1 MRGRLTVAMLGLVV
15 LTLVLA
21 SAGSYVF
28 VRHAALAT
36 ARSELAGQGRAISRT
51 VAERT
56 LPLPGLRRELA
67 ALKQAGA
74 FTGIRVVYL
83 GADGALT
90 GTLPSGLTPAQVDPG
105 RLAAGAQTSGTA
117 GMLVYTA
124 VPTPLAAFPSA
135 TPVLVITRRVH
146 DPAEGLRYFLLV
158 GLVSLVVA
166 AAAAA
171 ALARRFSRPIHDA
184 VAATGRIAAG
194 DLGAGIPVPARGDP
208 EVVALAGAINR
219 MSDDLRRAREH
230 ERQFLL
236 SVSHELRT
244 PLTSIRGYAEAVADG
259 TTDDA
264 RGAAAV
270 ILAESDRLGRLVAD
284 LLDLARLQT
293 DRFALFVAPVD
304 LAAAATAAA
313 EAQRPVV
320 EEAGLVLAVSAP
332 VPGPVV
338 VADPDRLAQVVAN
351 LVENA
356 ARFATTR
363 VEVGAGTTGSGG
375 TAGSG
380 GVVWVADDGPGIAAS
395 DLPHVF
401 ERHVTSDRAGTRRIG
416 TGLGLAIVAELVGAM
431 GGSVHAES
439 PVAEG
444 RGTRLVVTLAP
455 PAPGTGRVPSP
466 APGPSPSGGAPPGS

>member
-1 MRGRLTVAMLGLVV
+1 MAMLGLVV

-21 SAGSYVF
+21 GAGSYVF
-28 VRHAALAT
+28 VRHAALTT

-67 ALKQAGA
+67 ALRKAGA

-83 GADGALT
+83 HADGALT
-90 GTLPSGLTPAQVDPG
+90 GTLPFGLTPAQVDLA
-105 RLAAGAQTSGTA
+105 RLARGVQTSGTA
-117 GMLVYTA
+117 GMLVFTA
-124 VPTPLAAFPSA
+124 VPTPLAAIPSA

-158 GLVSLVVA
+158 GLVSLAVA

-194 DLGAGIPVPARGDP
+194 ELGAGIPLPAHGDP
-208 EVVALAGAINR
+208 EVTALADAINR
-219 MSDDLRRAREH
+219 MSEDLRRARDH

-244 PLTSIRGYAEAVADG
+244 PLTSIRGYAEALADG
-259 TTDDA
+259 TTDDVH
-264 RGAAAV
+264 AAASV

-293 DRFALFVAPVD
+293 DRFALRLGPVD
-304 LAAAATAAA
+304 LAAVVAAAA
-313 EAQRPVV
+313 EAQRPLV
-320 EEAGLVLAVSAP
+320 EDAGLVLDVSAP

-338 VADPDRLAQVVAN
+338 NVDPDRLAQVVAN

-356 ARFATTR
+356 ARFAVSR
-363 VEVGAGTTGSGG
+363 IEVGAGRGG
-375 TAGSG
+375 AGALD
-380 GVVWVADDGPGIAAS
+380 GVVWVADDGPGIATS
-395 DLPHVF
+395 DLVHVF
-401 ERHVTSDRAGTRRIG
+401 ERHFTSDRSGTRRIG
-416 TGLGLAIVAELVGAM
+416 TGLGLAIVDELVRAM
-431 GGSVHAES
+431 GGSVRAAS

-444 RGTRLVVTLAP
+444 RGTRLVVTF
-455 PAPGTGRVPSP
+455 APGSP
-466 APGPSPSGGAPPGS
+466 GDGGASPLSTANQGPSRGPAGS